1 MFYLWA
7 ETLNM
12 SIPKLEQE
20 VIEEFEFFDSWLEKY
35 EHIIELGKDL
45 PLIPDHLKTGDNLIK
60 GCQSNVWLHAEY
72 EENKITFCADS
83 DAIITKGIIA
93 LLIRILDKQSPND
106 ILKAELKFIDSIGLT
121 NHLSPTRANGLLGM
135 VKQMKS
141 FAMAFS
147 LKNNTKNG

>member
-1 MFYLWA
+1 M
-7 ETLNM
+7 T
-12 SIPKLEQE
+12 IPKLEQD

-45 PLIPDHLKTGDNLIK
+45 PLIPDNLKTVDNLIK
-60 GCQSNVWLHAEY
+60 GCQSNVWLHAKC

-93 LLIRILDKQSPND
+93 LLIRVLDKQSPDD
-106 ILKAELKFIDSIGLT
+106 ILKAELKFIDTIGLT

-141 FAMAFS
+141 YAMAFN
-147 LKNNTKNG
+147 LKSNIKNG